1 MAIKEADQIRTK
13 SQKTNL
19 FQSADYKRLWNSI
32 LENDIK
38 EWKSVGKKLMKFIM
52 NLSKMCVLASPLG
65 EQIGEDQN
73 IAAKFHCDQS
83 YFQRPIQAGCSI
95 RDALNQFNLESDRHR
110 ILYMGIELD
119 LETDLGDLEKIS
131 YPDTFVHL
139 VLQPV

>member
-52 NLSKMCVLASPLG
+52 NLYLKCV
-65 EQIGEDQN
+65 
-73 IAAKFHCDQS
+73 F
-83 YFQRPIQAGCSI
+83 
-95 RDALNQFNLESDRHR
+95 
-110 ILYMGIELD
+110 
-119 LETDLGDLEKIS
+119 
-131 YPDTFVHL
+131 
-139 VLQPV
+139 

>member
-1 MAIKEADQIRTK
+1 M
-13 SQKTNL
+13 NN
-19 FQSADYKRLWNSI
+19 YKRVCWVFH
-32 LENDIK
+32 ENI
-38 EWKSVGKKLMKFIM
+38 
-52 NLSKMCVLASPLG
+52 
-65 EQIGEDQN
+65 
-73 IAAKFHCDQS
+73 CDQS

-110 ILYMGIELD
+110 IIYMGIEID

>member
-32 LENDIK
+32 LENDIR
-38 EWKSVGKKLMKFIM
+38 EWKSV
-52 NLSKMCVLASPLG
+52 ASPLG